1 MKTNSHIDKIMNVPV
16 ENSISKNKNSANA
29 VTKELSFYLA
39 K

>member
-1 MKTNSHIDKIMNVPV
+1 MKTNSHIDKIMNVPA

-29 VTKELSFYLA
+29 ITKEVSFYLV